1 MEAVSDAWIYP
12 FFISRSDSTAKPFFG
27 PGTLDH
33 EVLGVFGGSY
43 YQELDIVVGIKLI
56 LSPIILALIHLYIV
70 GKTHRKQLAASS
82 PCFTMV
88 EAILTL
94 ATLSLPLLSTTK
106 VRLWVFWKAGSSCLY
121 RDCHFWIANLGILW
135 LQEY

>member
-1 MEAVSDAWIYP
+1 M
-12 FFISRSDSTAKPFFG
+12 
-27 PGTLDH
+27 
-33 EVLGVFGGSY
+33 
-43 YQELDIVVGIKLI
+43 
-56 LSPIILALIHLYIV
+56 YIV

-106 VRLWVFWKAGSSCLY
+106 VRLWVVWKAGSSCLY
-121 RDCHFWIANLGILW
+121 RDIAFVILW
-135 LQEY
+135 SFWVVAEIVR